1 MMSSHLQL
9 ARRLGNLAF
18 GLLEGAWEINP
29 WSPADMHSNS
39 RTKMARAARAA
50 LRTTESTA
58 PGLPLPRAQLLHM
71 RSAFRELL
79 GQRSGKR
86 GDQWRQSVLQS
97 LRVLTASDKA
107 ILVVRT
113 GTEPVGYAD
122 GVSRDVL
129 AAYITRFAHLDRSRS
144 AGRDHEAWSLHQ
156 LWGPGELE
164 QSEYYRGFAAPNRLH
179 DTVGLTLHFPS
190 LRSEICLL
198 LHKTVRESSA
208 SLEHR
213 RDLIEV
219 LLEPV
224 RAGFAIDLSTA
235 DPVPQLSSLIDVTGQ
250 ALMLFGMDGRE
261 LSQNPVMRR
270 IFAQEREREVLLEHI
285 RGVARAVLAKATANG
300 RSVTNDTPQSDD
312 GTRREV
318 ATSQAAYRLRGNLV
332 GRNPLGHGTAILVS
346 VDRVAYQVPAPDSIR
361 ARYGLTVRE
370 LQVASLI
377 MHRLTNAEIARML
390 GVSPHT
396 ARHHTE
402 NVLAKFGV
410 RSREALR
417 RAITEGPAA

>member
-1 MMSSHLQL
+1 
-9 ARRLGNLAF
+9 
-18 GLLEGAWEINP
+18 
-29 WSPADMHSNS
+29 
-39 RTKMARAARAA
+39 
-50 LRTTESTA
+50 
-58 PGLPLPRAQLLHM
+58 M

-86 GDQWRQSVLQS
+86 ADQWRQSVLQS
-97 LRVLTASDKA
+97 LRSLTGSDKA

-113 GTEPVGYAD
+113 GLEPAGYAD

-129 AAYITRFAHLDRSRS
+129 AAYVTRFAHLDRSRS
-144 AGRDHEAWSLHQ
+144 AGRDLEAWSLSQ
-156 LWGPGELE
+156 LWRPGELE
-164 QSEYYRGFAAPNRLH
+164 ASEYYRAFALPNRLH
-179 DTVGLTLHFPS
+179 DTVGMTLHFPN
-190 LRSEICLL
+190 LRGEVCLL
-198 LHKTVRESSA
+198 LHQSARETPPSVDQ
-208 SLEHR
+208 R
-213 RDLIEV
+213 RDLVEV

-224 RAGFAIDLSTA
+224 RAGFAVDLSAT

-250 ALMLFGMDGRE
+250 ALTLFGMDGRE

-270 IFAQEREREVLLEHI
+270 VLGQEKERDALMEHI
-285 RGVARAVLAKATANG
+285 RGVARAVLARGTNGKTAG
-300 RSVTNDTPQSDD
+300 SLVGPAED

-332 GRNPLGHGTAILVS
+332 GRNSLGHGTAVLVS
-346 VDRVAYQVPAPDSIR
+346 VDRVAFQVPAPDSIR
-361 ARYGLTVRE
+361 TRYGLTVRE

-377 MHRLTNAEIARML
+377 MHRLTTAEIARML

-402 NVLAKFGV
+402 NVLAKVGV

-417 RAITEGPAA
+417 RAITEGPTG

>member
-1 MMSSHLQL
+1 
-9 ARRLGNLAF
+9 
-18 GLLEGAWEINP
+18 
-29 WSPADMHSNS
+29 
-39 RTKMARAARAA
+39 
-50 LRTTESTA
+50 
-58 PGLPLPRAQLLHM
+58 
-71 RSAFRELL
+71 
-79 GQRSGKR
+79 
-86 GDQWRQSVLQS
+86 
-97 LRVLTASDKA
+97 
-107 ILVVRT
+107 
-113 GTEPVGYAD
+113 
-122 GVSRDVL
+122 
-129 AAYITRFAHLDRSRS
+129 
-144 AGRDHEAWSLHQ
+144 
-156 LWGPGELE
+156 LWAPGELE
-164 QSEYYRGFAAPNRLH
+164 QSEYFRGFALPNRLH
-179 DTVGLTLHFPS
+179 DTVGLTLHFPN
-190 LRSEICLL
+190 LRGEVCLL
-198 LHKTVRESSA
+198 LHKTVREGSA

-224 RAGFAIDLSTA
+224 RAGFAIDLSSA

-250 ALMLFGMDGRE
+250 ALVLFGMEGRE

-270 IFAQEREREVLLEHI
+270 ILSQERERDVLLEHI
-285 RGVARAVLAKATANG
+285 RGVARAVLLKATND
-300 RSVTNDTPQSDD
+300 RSTNDRPQSDD

-332 GRNPLGHGTAILVS
+332 GRNPLGHGTAVLVS

-417 RAITEGPAA
+417 RAITEGPPA

>member
-1 MMSSHLQL
+1 M
-9 ARRLGNLAF
+9 
-18 GLLEGAWEINP
+18 
-29 WSPADMHSNS
+29 
-39 RTKMARAARAA
+39 
-50 LRTTESTA
+50 
-58 PGLPLPRAQLLHM
+58 PRAQLLHL
-71 RSAFRELL
+71 RTAFRELL

-86 GDQWRQSVLQS
+86 GDPWRQSVLQS
-97 LRVLTASDKA
+97 LRILTGADKA
-107 ILVVRT
+107 VLVVRT
-113 GTEPVGYAD
+113 GGEPAAYGD

-129 AAYITRFAHLDRSRS
+129 SAYVTRFAHLDRSRS
-144 AGRDHEAWSLHQ
+144 AGRDHEVWSLSQ
-156 LWGPGELE
+156 LWRPGELE
-164 QSEYYRGFAAPNRLH
+164 QSEYYRSFAQPNRLH
-179 DTVGLTLHFPS
+179 DTVGLTLHFPT
-190 LRSEICLL
+190 LRAEVCLL
-198 LHKTVRESSA
+198 LHKMVRETPA
-208 SLEHR
+208 SLEQR
-213 RDLIEV
+213 RDLLEL

-224 RAGFAIDLSTA
+224 RAGFAIDLSSS

-270 IFAQEREREVLLEHI
+270 ILAQEREREPLLEHI
-285 RGVARAVLAKATANG
+285 RAVARAVLAKAAQGGAGTTESPA
-300 RSVTNDTPQSDD
+300 TDD

-332 GRNPLGHGTAILVS
+332 GRNSVGHGTAVVVS

>member
-1 MMSSHLQL
+1 MTRP
-9 ARRLGNLAF
+9 ARSAL
-18 GLLEGAWEINP
+18 
-29 WSPADMHSNS
+29 PA
-39 RTKMARAARAA
+39 
-50 LRTTESTA
+50 TETA
-58 PGLPLPRAQLLHM
+58 TPGQPLPGAQLLHM

-79 GQRSGKR
+79 GQRGGKR
-86 GDQWRQSVLQS
+86 GDPWRQSVLQT
-97 LRVLTASDKA
+97 LRMLTASDKG
-107 ILVVRT
+107 ILVVRA

-129 AAYITRFAHLDRSRS
+129 AAYVTRFAHLDRSRS
-144 AGRDHEAWSLHQ
+144 AGRDHEAWSLNE
-156 LWGPGELE
+156 LWRPGELE
-164 QSEYYRGFAAPNRLH
+164 QSEYYRSFALPNRLH
-179 DTVGLTLHFPS
+179 DTVGLTLHFPN
-190 LRSEICLL
+190 LRGEVCLL
-198 LHKTVRESSA
+198 LHKAMRESPFSF
-208 SLEHR
+208 EHR
-213 RDLIEV
+213 RALIEV

-224 RAGFAIDLSTA
+224 RAGFAIDLSSN
-235 DPVPQLSSLIDVTGQ
+235 DPVPQFASLIDVTGQ
-250 ALMLFGMDGRE
+250 ALLLFGMDGRE
-261 LSQNPVMRR
+261 LTHNPVMRR
-270 IFAQEREREVLLEHI
+270 ILGQEREREALLEHI
-285 RGVARAVLAKATANG
+285 RGVARAVLAKAISD
-300 RSVTNDTPQSDD
+300 RSTGTDVPTPDD

-318 ATSQAAYRLRGNLV
+318 ATGQAAYRLRGNMI
-332 GRNPLGHGTAILVS
+332 GRNPLGHGTAVVVS

-417 RAITEGPAA
+417 RAITEGPPA

>member
-1 MMSSHLQL
+1 
-9 ARRLGNLAF
+9 
-18 GLLEGAWEINP
+18 
-29 WSPADMHSNS
+29 
-39 RTKMARAARAA
+39 MARAARSA
-50 LRTTESTA
+50 LRTTEA
-58 PGLPLPRAQLLHM
+58 VAGLPLPRAQLLHL
-71 RSAFRELL
+71 RTAFRELL
-79 GQRSGKR
+79 GQRSGRR
-86 GDQWRQSVLQS
+86 GDPWRQSVLQS
-97 LRVLTASDKA
+97 LRILTGADKA

-113 GTEPVGYAD
+113 GGEPAAYGD

-129 AAYITRFAHLDRSRS
+129 SAYVTRFAHLDRSRS
-144 AGRDHEAWSLHQ
+144 AGRDHEAWSLSQ
-156 LWGPGELE
+156 LWRPGELE
-164 QSEYYRGFAAPNRLH
+164 QSEYYRSFALPNRLH
-179 DTVGLTLHFPS
+179 DTVGLTLHFPT
-190 LRSEICLL
+190 LRAEVCLL
-198 LHKTVRESSA
+198 LHKMVRETPA
-208 SLEHR
+208 TLDQR
-213 RDLIEV
+213 REMVEV

-224 RAGFAIDLSTA
+224 RAGFAIDLSSS

-270 IFAQEREREVLLEHI
+270 ILAQEREREPLLEHI
-285 RGVARAVLAKATANG
+285 RAVARAVLAKAAHG
-300 RSVTNDTPQSDD
+300 GPLAAESAAADD

-332 GRNPLGHGTAILVS
+332 GRNSLGHGTAVVVS